1 MASFQK
7 TILILAI
14 LFFIVILVFIG
25 LMLWKNQTS
34 QPWPPSVPTCP
45 DYWVAVDSSNAETI
59 ASSLDFTDFSFNYD
73 TISNASGSGNYCY
86 NVQGLGISGSG
97 ISGSGTGTGL
107 ASKKLMDFS
116 KYSTSCEKYNWAVAN
131 NVAWDGITYGT
142 LYSPCYSGSGDYL
155 AGADGGSCASSMF
168 GQT

>member
-1 MASFQK
+1 MASFQI
-7 TILILAI
+7 TIMILAI
-14 LFFIVILVFIG
+14 LFLIVILVLIG

-45 DYWVAVDSSNAETI
+45 DYWVAVDSSNAATI

-97 ISGSGTGTGL
+97 TSGTSGSGSG
-107 ASKKLMDFS
+107 SKKLMDFS
-116 KYSTSCEKYNWAVAN
+116 NYSTSCEKYNWATAN